1 MRLRGLSCVAL
12 AAGLALWVSPRVH
25 AGEIRRV
32 EAVGAIPL
40 GPEITPSGPPRDAA
54 VRAALRDAALRL
66 ALDLLSTDFDPIEAE
81 SAILEALGDDPF
93 LYATRFR
100 ILEDRGEGPALFV
113 NDLEVKS
120 EYIVVVEAHLDLDRI
135 RQRMAARGLVAPA
148 GEARR
153 VQVRVVMEGLG
164 TYEAFQSLRRI
175 LLEDLGVRSAVPV
188 EMQRGR
194 VVLKVVSDRKGP
206 ELLDD
211 MLAVL
216 PPELQI
222 VPVASDD
229 KTVRFR
235 VWEGPGPATSPAIDT
250 PELNRY

>member
-1 MRLRGLSCVAL
+1 MRLRGLSYVAL
-12 AAGLALWVSPRVH
+12 AAGLAFWVSPRVD
-25 AGEIRRV
+25 AGEIRRI
-32 EAVGAIPL
+32 ESVGAIPL
-40 GPEITPSGPPRDAA
+40 GPEITRTEPPRDAA

-93 LYATRFR
+93 QYATRFR

-113 NDLEVKS
+113 DDPGVES

-135 RQRMAARGLVAPA
+135 RQRMTAQGLVAPA
-148 GEARR
+148 GVAARME
-153 VQVRVVMEGLG
+153 VRVVMEGLG

-175 LLEDLGVRSAVPV
+175 LVEDLGVRSAVPM

-194 VVLKVVSDRKGP
+194 IVLKVVSDRKGP

-211 MLAVL
+211 LLAVL

-235 VWEGPGPATSPAIDT
+235 VWEGSGPAANPGD
-250 PELNRY
+250 

>member
-12 AAGLALWVSPRVH
+12 AAGLALGVSPLVN

-32 EAVGAIPL
+32 ESVGAIPL
-40 GPEITPSGPPRDAA
+40 GPEITLKGPPRDAA

-66 ALDLLSTDFDPIEAE
+66 ALDLLSADFDPIEAE

-93 LYATRFR
+93 QYATRFR

-113 NDLEVKS
+113 DDPEVES

-135 RQRMAARGLVAPA
+135 RQRMATQGLVAPA

-164 TYEAFQSLRRI
+164 TYEEFQSLRRI
-175 LLEDLGVRSAVPV
+175 LVEDLGVRSAVPM

-194 VVLKVVSDRKGP
+194 IVLKVVSDRKGP

-211 MLAVL
+211 LLAVL

-229 KTVRFR
+229 KTLRFR
-235 VWEGPGPATSPAIDT
+235 VWEGSGPAANPRD
-250 PELNRY
+250 